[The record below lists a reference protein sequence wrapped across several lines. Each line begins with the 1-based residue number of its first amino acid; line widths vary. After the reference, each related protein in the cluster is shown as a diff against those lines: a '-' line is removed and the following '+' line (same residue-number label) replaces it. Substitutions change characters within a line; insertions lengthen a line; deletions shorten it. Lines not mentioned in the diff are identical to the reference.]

1 MNMLEH
7 KAFHNFILH
16 PSDVYD
22 VFPGVLRCVV
32 NVNISLMQFKQR
44 SLNFLSLMILNY
56 FFEPQESLN
65 KIL

>member
-1 MNMLEH
+1 MHEH
-7 KAFHNFILH
+7 KALHNFILH

-44 SLNFLSLMILNY
+44 SLNFQSLMIVNY
-56 FFEPQESLN
+56 F
-65 KIL
+65 